1 MSYWELGIIGYSERE
16 IMGDSSEAK
25 LNDEKLN
32 EAKQKILD
40 GIYSQISSFDNK
52 ANILIS
58 VIGIFFAISLNFLS
72 IFQETSFK
80 NATESERNWYTVLFF
95 LFCVFSVFT
104 IFSFIMVIVP
114 RGNRKKAQNDPNY
127 YKAVAKMSE
136 EEIEKRISQ
145 ESGDYLIHQIKINA
159 KICNKKHIWLM
170 AGIIGLIPFAVTFF
184 GLIGMNC
191 WGF

>member
-1 MSYWELGIIGYSERE
+1 
-16 IMGDSSEAK
+16 MGDSSEAK
-25 LNDEKLN
+25 
-32 EAKQKILD
+32 QTILD

-58 VIGIFFAISLNFLS
+58 VMGIFFAISLNFLS

-80 NATESERNWYTVLFF
+80 NSAENEKNWYTVLFF

-114 RGNRKKAQNDPNY
+114 RGNRKKARNDPNY
-127 YKAVAKMSE
+127 YKAVAKMPE

-145 ESGDYLIHQIKINA
+145 ESGDYLIHQIRINA
-159 KICNKKHIWLM
+159 KICDKKHRWLM
-170 AGIIGLIPFAVTFF
+170 TGIIGLIPFAVTFF